1 MDQRMKSM
9 FSSLFRLLGQ
19 APGHS
24 RDASR
29 AWPTRARMDVDAL
42 DIQGLLLDDLTPDDE
57 RGEW

>member
-19 APGHS
+19 APS
-24 RDASR
+24 QTRDASR
-29 AWPTRARMDVDAL
+29 GWPTRARMDVDAL
-42 DIQGLLLDDLTPDDE
+42 DIHGLLLDDLTPDDE